1 MLEIF
6 KIVKNILD
14 DVRKNTEVEDDG
26 IEETIAQMHG
36 TEMTIENVNKVKENR
51 VVSIKNVSVIT
62 VPNVTINYKKPKE
75 EAEELKKVL
84 GVKSYREVGEK
95 TFEYYKDAEC

>member
-1 MLEIF
+1 MYVLCGRRYDF

-36 TEMTIENVNKVKENR
+36 TEMTIENVNKVFPY
-51 VVSIKNVSVIT
+51 V
-62 VPNVTINYKKPKE
+62 
-75 EAEELKKVL
+75 
-84 GVKSYREVGEK
+84 
-95 TFEYYKDAEC
+95 